1 MHYCYWFFKEIICFI
16 IQLIYK
22 SVYLVLEARSEAAI

>member
-16 IQLIYK
+16 IQIYK